1 MSTARSSQLG
11 LAVVVA
17 AALLWLGGI
26 GIARVEAEGR
36 VYRLIVLQLDSENV
50 DDSVAR
56 KLTERLQSEL
66 RRRPGFELVESP
78 VSLAQLSLGQ
88 GCDSGEADCLVRIAE
103 HLNVDGLLFGTLSRD
118 GDVEQARVQHFDL
131 AERALKG
138 SALVTIAPDLDD
150 VGLTRLAR
158 ELIDVL
164 FQTAPLGS
172 HVAAGELSPQRAA
185 LARPS
190 AVAATAPSLAADNSR
205 KVAGYALLGGAV
217 LSAGLSV
224 LSFVE
229 IDHAQ
234 SNDAFDR
241 YRRAV
246 GQQRPSVR
254 DVCDEAL
261 SQQSYGLD
269 PGSFQRVR
277 SSCATGRTFE
287 VLQFLFIGGAVISG
301 GLSAFLLLG
310 PGSEQPA
317 TDKRETSHFS
327 LHPSLS
333 RRGATLKARLT
344 F

>member
-1 MSTARSSQLG
+1 ML
-11 LAVVVA
+11 A
-17 AALLWLGGI
+17 AALLWL
-26 GIARVEAEGR
+26 ACVATGR
-36 VYRLIVLQLDSENV
+36 VGAQAPPYRLIVLQLESENV
-50 DDSVAR
+50 DDALAH
-56 KLTERLQSEL
+56 KLTERLQDQL
-66 RRRPGFELVESP
+66 RQRAGFALVDTS
-78 VSLAQLSLGQ
+78 VSLAQLSLALN
-88 GCDSGEADCLVRIAE
+88 CDSSQLACLELVAQQL
-103 HLNVDGLLFGTLSRD
+103 HVDGLLFGNLSRD
-118 GDVEQARVQHFDL
+118 GDAEQAHLQHFDS
-131 AERALKG
+131 ADKALKG
-138 SALVTIAPDLDD
+138 SALVTLAPDLDD
-150 VGLTRLAR
+150 AAFDRQARELVDVLFEAPPTRLAPA
-158 ELIDVL
+158 DV
-164 FQTAPLGS
+164 
-172 HVAAGELSPQRAA
+172 SPQRAA
-185 LARPS
+185 LAQPTQVP
-190 AVAATAPSLAADNSR
+190 AQAPIEPDDSR

-229 IDHAQ
+229 IDHSQ
-234 SNDAFDR
+234 NNDAFER

-261 SQQSYGLD
+261 GQQSYGLD
-269 PGSFQRVR
+269 AGSISRVR

-317 TDKRETSHFS
+317 RTQTDHASRFS

-333 RRGATLKARLT
+333 RRGASLKARFT